1 MQRYAYVA
9 RDNYGKRVKGFM
21 MAEDEINLA
30 NKLSRFGYFLT
41 RAKVCRGTAEA
52 APRLSRMNPRDVLNF
67 TIHLATLVNAG
78 LPLLDGLRDLTR
90 DAEKENIQ
98 RIIDDVRHRVESGS
112 SLREALSF
120 HPQSFSK
127 LYTAIV
133 GAGEGTGKMASV
145 LYNLALLLEWQMD
158 LMMKVK
164 EAATYPIILFCV
176 MVAVV
181 SLLVVKVIPTFEPIF
196 QEAGAALPLPTQI
209 VLGVSHFVRSFWYLI
224 SAALI
229 LLFTGF
235 KFYSRS
241 RTGRYRIDSLRLRLP
256 LFGNLMRKVAL
267 SRFCH
272 TLALALRSGV
282 NVLGAMDMAG
292 EVMGNSRLERSVI
305 KARDAVNVGEK
316 LADSL
321 QVSGE
326 FPTLVIRMIGVGEQ
340 SGALVETLDKV
351 CDFYDKEVPMTIKRM
366 FALFE
371 PIMIVLMGVVVGGI
385 ALSIFL
391 PMFQMAQL
399 VGGG

>member
-21 MAEDEINLA
+21 MADDEVDLA
-30 NKLSRFGYFLT
+30 NKISRLGYFLT
-41 RAKVCRGTAEA
+41 RAKVYHGTAEA
-52 APRLSRMNPRDVLNF
+52 ELNLARMKFRDVLNF
-67 TIHLATLVNAG
+67 TIHLATLVDAG
-78 LPLLDGLRDLTR
+78 LPLLDGLRDLAR

-98 RIIDDVRHRVESGS
+98 RIVDDVRYRVESGS
-112 SLREALSF
+112 SLREALSY
-120 HPQSFSK
+120 HPRSFSK

-133 GAGEGTGKMASV
+133 GAGEGTGKLAPA
-145 LYNLALLLEWQMD
+145 LHNLALLLEWQMD
-158 LMMKVK
+158 LIAKVK

-181 SLLVVKVIPTFEPIF
+181 SLLVIKVIPTFEPIF
-196 QEAGAALPLPTQI
+196 QEAGANLPMPTQV
-209 VLGVSHFVRSFWYLI
+209 VLGVSQLVRRFWYVVL
-224 SAALI
+224 SS
-229 LLFTGF
+229 LFVLF
-235 KFYSRS
+235 VAYKFYCKSPS
-241 RTGRYRIDSLRLRLP
+241 GRYRMDSLKLRFP
-256 LFGNLMRKVAL
+256 LFGNLFRKVAL

-282 NVLGAMDMAG
+282 NVLGALDMAAD
-292 EVMGNSRLERSVI
+292 VMGNSRLERSVV

-316 LADSL
+316 LANSL

-326 FPTLVIRMIGVGEQ
+326 FPALVIRMIGVGEQ
-340 SGALVETLDKV
+340 SGALSETLDKV
-351 CDFYDKEVPMTIKRM
+351 CQFYDKEVPATIKRM

-391 PMFQMAQL
+391 PMFQVAQL
-399 VGGG
+399 IGG